1 MSKKEILIIK
11 NLAEFEKKI
20 NRDTKPYDINM
31 MVMPGTLQDKH
42 KNVDPVNG
50 ILALR
55 RQFNLIYLLLDGIH
69 DAHLGAEYRW
79 LKPNDLVIVPE
90 NMVYASSHV
99 RECKGYCIH
108 FKTEFIQPLLNGPL
122 NSQFPYLGMD
132 AEHIINISDEQSDL
146 IQRSFK
152 DIISEY
158 ERFSQEKDYLLR
170 NYIHILLL
178 RVREIYQPLVQ
189 KIKENTNRS
198 AQLANKF
205 KHLVEHN
212 FVNMHKVQ
220 DYADQIHISAKHLC
234 DVVLETFGRT
244 PRDMINDM
252 LLLEGKV
259 QLGSTDKTVTEIAL
273 ELNFND
279 QSHFTHF
286 IKQRTGFSP
295 LELREKFLANIDDVK
310 LLTGFSPTDQHS
322 NL

>member
-1 MSKKEILIIK
+1 
-11 NLAEFEKKI
+11 
-20 NRDTKPYDINM
+20 M

-55 RQFNLIYLLLDGIH
+55 RQFNLIYLLLDGVH
-69 DAHLGAEYRW
+69 DVHLGAEYCW

-99 RECKGYCIH
+99 HECKGFCIH
-108 FKTEFIQPLLNGPL
+108 FKTEFIQPLLSGPL
-122 NSQFPYLGMD
+122 NSQFHCFDMD
-132 AEHIINISDEQSDL
+132 AEHIINLSDGQSEL
-146 IQRSFK
+146 IQQSFK

-158 ERFSQEKDYLLR
+158 ERFSHEKDYLLR

-178 RVREIYQPLVQ
+178 RVREIYLPLMQ
-189 KIKENTNRS
+189 KIKENTSRS

-205 KHLVEHN
+205 KHLVEQN
-212 FVNMHKVQ
+212 FINMHKVQ
-220 DYADQIHISAKHLC
+220 EYAEQIHISSKHLC

-244 PRDMINDM
+244 PRDMINDL
-252 LLLEGKV
+252 LLLESKV

-273 ELNFND
+273 DLNFND

-295 LELREKFLANIDDVK
+295 LELREKFLTNIDDVK
-310 LLTGFSPTDQHS
+310 ILTGFSPANQSS